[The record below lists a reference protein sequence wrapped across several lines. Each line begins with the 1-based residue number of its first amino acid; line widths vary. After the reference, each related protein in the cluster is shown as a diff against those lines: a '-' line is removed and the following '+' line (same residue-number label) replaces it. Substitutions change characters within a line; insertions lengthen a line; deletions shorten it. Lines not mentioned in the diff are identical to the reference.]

1 MRINRLW
8 LKNTRI
14 YEAVEIHPHPHLNII
29 VGDNAQGKT
38 TLLEAIYLLG
48 FTKSHRTQD
57 EKELMRDELFAKMG
71 CSLEKDTPVQL
82 ELIIS
87 QEGKTVKHN
96 DIKEKRLSDY
106 VGILKTVMFAPEDLE
121 LFKGSPKGRRQFL
134 DLQSGV
140 FNKTL
145 LKELTT
151 YKQILKER
159 NARLKQIKS
168 LAELKEDALLSVL
181 SDRLVQSAEYIINE
195 RKIFLAAINE
205 HLIPIYESI
214 AHDQERPTLIYQP
227 SISETELKVSLD
239 RLIEKDFYAQTT
251 TAGPHRDD
259 FIVTSQNK
267 EWTSFAS
274 QGQLRTLG
282 IAIKLALVKLIK
294 QQENEYPI
302 ILLDDVLSELDEN
315 RQNLLLNQLEHDAQ
329 VFITS
334 TDIKSIQLENL
345 NDYALFKVRDRKVE
359 RL

>member
-1 MRINRLW
+1 MRINHLW

-14 YEAVEIHPHPHLNII
+14 YEEVEIIPHPHLNII
-29 VGDNAQGKT
+29 IGDNAQGKT

-57 EKELMRDELFAKMG
+57 EKELMRDETFAKMG
-71 CSLEKDTPVQL
+71 CLLEKDKPIQL

-145 LKELTT
+145 LRELTT
-151 YKQILKER
+151 YKQILKDR

-168 LAELKEDALLSVL
+168 LSELKEDALFSVL
-181 SDRLVQSAEYIINE
+181 SDRLSQSAEYIINE
-195 RKIFLAAINE
+195 RKIFLEAING

-214 AHDQERPTLIYQP
+214 AHDHERPTLIYQP
-227 SISETELKVSLD
+227 ALLQTDLRESLN
-239 RLIEKDFYAQTT
+239 RLMEKDFYAQTT

-259 FIVTSQNK
+259 FIVTSHDK
-267 EWTSFAS
+267 EWTNFAS

-315 RQNLLLNQLEHDAQ
+315 RQNLLLNQLEPQSQ

-345 NDYALFKVRDRKVE
+345 NDYALFKVQGRKVE